1 MPAVQIPCPNC
12 ESRMSF
18 VVSTGNGE
26 EGIVRRRKCN
36 SCGYRWYTFQ
46 EHEIPIPA
54 CYVVTSDK
62 KPFLRKKDD

>member
-1 MPAVQIPCPNC
+1 
-12 ESRMSF
+12 MSF

-36 SCGYRWYTFQ
+36 SCGHRWYTFQ

-54 CYVVTSDK
+54 CYVTTSDK
-62 KPFLRKKDD
+62 KPFLRKKEN